1 MGFIDDVK
9 NRIKSSGKTLKVVF
23 PDGEVDSCIKAAEI
37 LAKDKIIVPII
48 LGDKAKIESLAK
60 ELNASLDGIEVIDP
74 KVEVSEDFINS
85 YYELRKHKGITKEQA
100 KEMITKVHFYGGMMV
115 EKGLAAGMVGGL
127 TSATKPYEPA
137 FHIVK
142 TAPGIKKASGA
153 FFMIKDDDVKIYA
166 DCVLNMDPDS
176 ATLADIGAASG
187 DTAKAFGLDPK
198 IAFLSFSSFGTA
210 SHAMVDKVAE
220 AVKLCKELRPDYTID
235 GEIQFDAA
243 AVPDVACKKCADSPL
258 GGKANVFIFP
268 DLNAGNIG
276 YKITERLAG
285 YKAVGPIFQGLKKPL
300 NDLSRGANPEDIADT
315 GYVTAVQSM
324 K

>member
-1 MGFIDDVK
+1 MGFIDDLK
-9 NRIKSSGKTLKVVF
+9 SRIKASGKTLKVVF
-23 PDGEVDSCIKAAEI
+23 PDGEVDSCVKAAEI
-37 LAKDKIIVPII
+37 LAKEKIIVPVI
-48 LGDKAKIESLAK
+48 LGNQAKIEKLAK
-60 ELNASLDGIEVIDP
+60 ELSVSLQGVEVIDP
-74 KVEVSEDFINS
+74 QTAVSEDFINS

-100 KEMITKVHFYGGMMV
+100 KETITKVHFYGGMMV

-137 FHIVK
+137 FQIVK

-153 FFMIKDDDVKIYA
+153 FFMIKGEDVKIYA

-187 DTAKAFGLDPK
+187 DTAKAFGIDPK

-220 AVKLCKELRPDYTID
+220 AVKLCKALRPNYVID

-243 AVPDVACKKCADSPL
+243 AVPDVASKKCANSPL
-258 GGKANVFIFP
+258 GGKANIFIFP

-285 YKAVGPIFQGLKKPL
+285 YKAVGPVFQGLNKPL
-300 NDLSRGANPEDIADT
+300 NDLSRGAKPEDIADT
-315 GYVTAVQSM
+315 GYLTAVQSM